1 MLFASGNIL
10 DYLTLV
16 GLEHICSS
24 SLFLCFFTSL
34 VNICPLSTQGENNM
48 CSDKYLSRVRRV
60 IRVSGTAGL
69 YIAKKTKTKK
79 KQAGC
84 LFSKQRAEN
93 ERTGALN

>member
-34 VNICPLSTQGENNM
+34 VNICPLSTQGENNT
-48 CSDKYLSRVRRV
+48 CGDKYLSRVRRV

-69 YIAKKTKTKK
+69 YIAKKNKNKK
-79 KQAGC
+79 NKPVAC
-84 LFSKQRAEN
+84 FLNKEQRMKEL
-93 ERTGALN
+93 EP